1 MQFASSEELM
11 QLKVE
16 LETAVATISALTEE
30 KQRLETMVEATKNY
44 YNDQFTKNAEVC
56 SALFK
61 TEQGYRKKN

>member
-1 MQFASSEELM
+1 M

-44 YNDQFTKNAEVC
+44 YNDQFTKNAEV
-56 SALFK
+56 
-61 TEQGYRKKN
+61 